1 MKLRTIIIFCVSL
14 FDVTG
19 ANTKCCLFHL
29 TTIHHS
35 KPPQSATVSLKS
47 GRNSYSRYYKM
58 EHNKFYYK
66 QPLRKISPFTF
77 LRNGS

>member
-1 MKLRTIIIFCVSL
+1 MLFVS
-14 FDVTG
+14 FND
-19 ANTKCCLFHL
+19 NPSFQ
-29 TTIHHS
+29 
-35 KPPQSATVSLKS
+35 PPQSPIVSLKS

-66 QPLRKISPFTF
+66 QLLGKISPFTF